1 MGKKKNVWKYA
12 FTGLIICNLLVTG
25 ILLWFLFSGSDQ
37 QKIPRN
43 TEVNEKTHSEFII
56 SVQKEDLNKLINHYI
71 EKEGLNGPIHYNVY
85 LTDEVELYGE
95 VSVFSQTLQLQMTFE
110 PIALE
115 NGDLILKQ
123 KNLSLG
129 DVKLPV
135 SYILKFIR
143 DAYKLPEW
151 VIILP
156 NDKQVYVAL
165 HRMRLNN
172 DIQVRVQEFNL
183 KEDRISLR
191 MLVPSE

>member
-1 MGKKKNVWKYA
+1 
-12 FTGLIICNLLVTG
+12 
-25 ILLWFLFSGSDQ
+25 
-37 QKIPRN
+37 
-43 TEVNEKTHSEFII
+43 
-56 SVQKEDLNKLINHYI
+56 
-71 EKEGLNGPIHYNVY
+71 
-85 LTDEVELYGE
+85 
-95 VSVFSQTLQLQMTFE
+95 MTFE

-151 VIILP
+151 VTILP